1 MLDVLGLDP
10 IEEAT
15 YRHLV
20 GRPSSHPEDIARAL
34 ELDPGP
40 VGLAL
45 VSLEARGLVAGSTS
59 GAGHYVASPPS
70 VALGSL
76 LLERQQDLRR
86 AESELQNLMVQYRRA
101 AAERTVTDV
110 IDVVVGPQA
119 VAQRFA
125 QIQRA
130 ARSEVLALVQSTVA
144 VVTAEENVEEEQAL
158 HRGVAYK
165 VVFERALLDR
175 PGFYDQAMAT
185 AAAGEE
191 LRVAPSLPLRLIV
204 ADREFALLPMSAE
217 ARGDSAG
224 ALLVHPSGLLDA
236 LLALFDHVW
245 RAADPLH
252 PGKGRTTDGLDEV
265 DQQVLGLLM
274 AGLTD
279 QAVGSQLGMSLR
291 TVQRRARGLMERA
304 GVSTRIQLGREAERR
319 GWLAG

>member
-20 GRPSSHPEDIARAL
+20 GRPSSHPADIARAL
-34 ELDPGP
+34 DLDPGP

-45 VSLEARGLVAGSTS
+45 VSLEARGLVAGSTT
-59 GAGHYVASPPS
+59 GPGHYVASPPS

-76 LLERQQDLRR
+76 LLERQQELRR
-86 AESELQNLMVQYRRA
+86 AEGELQSLMAQYRS
-101 AAERTVTDV
+101 AAEQRTVTDV

-125 QIQRA
+125 QLQRA
-130 ARSEVLALVQSTVA
+130 ARTEVLALVQSTVA
-144 VVTAEENVEEEQAL
+144 VVPAEDNVEEDQAL
-158 HRGVAYK
+158 RRGVAYK
-165 VVFERALLDR
+165 VVFERELLDS
-175 PGFYDQAMAT
+175 PGFYDQAVAT

-191 LRVAPSLPLRLIV
+191 LRVADRLPLRLVV
-204 ADREFALLPMSAE
+204 ADREFALLPLSAE
-217 ARGDSAG
+217 ARGENAG

-236 LLALFDHVW
+236 LLALFDYVW
-245 RAADPLH
+245 RAAHPLL
-252 PGKGRTTDGLDEV
+252 PGQGAAPEGLDEL
-265 DQQVLGLLM
+265 DRQVLALLM
-274 AGLTD
+274 VGLTD

-291 TVQRRARGLMERA
+291 TVQRRVRSLMDRA

-319 GWLAG
+319 SWLAS